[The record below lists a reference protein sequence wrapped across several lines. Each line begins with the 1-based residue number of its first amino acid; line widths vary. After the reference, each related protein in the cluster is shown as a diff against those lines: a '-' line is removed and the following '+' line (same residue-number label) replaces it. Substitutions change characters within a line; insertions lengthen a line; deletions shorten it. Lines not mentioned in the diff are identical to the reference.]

1 MTLENF
7 TSIYSM
13 LNFPLIEVLCTSA
26 RAGSLPLVETL
37 CVSARV
43 GDLPDRKLRF
53 LPGWAVY
60 LKKTVLTNMGKLSN
74 MLMIITSGNHRKR
87 RRHR

>member
-26 RAGSLPLVETL
+26 GAGSLPLVETL
-37 CVSARV
+37 CVSARA
-43 GDLPDRKLRF
+43 GGLPKKDCSDEHGKVEQYAYDNHKRK
-53 LPGWAVY
+53 PPEKEAA
-60 LKKTVLTNMGKLSN
+60 
-74 MLMIITSGNHRKR
+74 
-87 RRHR
+87 